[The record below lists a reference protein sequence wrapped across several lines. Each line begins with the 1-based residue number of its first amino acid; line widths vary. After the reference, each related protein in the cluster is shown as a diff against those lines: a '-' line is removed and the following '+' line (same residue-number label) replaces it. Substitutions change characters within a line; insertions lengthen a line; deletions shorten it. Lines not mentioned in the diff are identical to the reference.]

1 MSGSIVTSITNTFSH
16 QPPRPIVLQDFKEL
30 VGTLEDVQPWEDGLV
45 KVRVAGVD
53 RLVPD
58 ELQSKLTSL
67 RGRFV
72 SILRCE
78 GYFGVEVRA

>member
-1 MSGSIVTSITNTFSH
+1 MSGSVVTSITNTFSQQH
-16 QPPRPIVLQDFKEL
+16 PRLIVLQDFKEL

-45 KVRVAGVD
+45 KVRIGGVD

-58 ELQSKLTSL
+58 ELQPKLMNL

>member
-1 MSGSIVTSITNTFSH
+1 MSGSVVTSITNTFSQ
-16 QPPRPIVLQDFKEL
+16 QPPRPIVLQELKEL

-58 ELQSKLTSL
+58 ELQPKLTSL